1 MKYKFLIIISV
12 ITIVFYSCNKDEE
25 ECESVIE
32 NSGIIESSVD
42 FQCDT
47 PFYDGNFVIDSQSEL
62 DSVTNLNTGC
72 NQPEINFS
80 QYTVLGNYTYT
91 EGKGS
96 YYRNVEIDTANL
108 TYDYTI
114 TVKTCGECNCLS
126 QNIDGVLVRRITAG
140 LYGGFYIELA

>member
-12 ITIVFYSCNKDEE
+12 IAIVFYSCNKDEE

-80 QYTVLGNYTYT
+80 QYTVIGMYAYT

-126 QNIDGVLVRRITAG
+126 QNMNWVLVPKLPEGYTVDFT
-140 LYGGFYIELA
+140 LN

>member
-12 ITIVFYSCNKDEE
+12 IAIVFYSCNKDEE

-47 PFYDGNFVIDSQSEL
+47 PFYDVNFLIDSQSEL

-80 QYTVLGNYTYT
+80 QYTVIGMYAYT

-114 TVKTCGECNCLS
+114 TVKRAVNA
-126 QNIDGVLVRRITAG
+126 IVFHKI
-140 LYGGFYIELA
+140 